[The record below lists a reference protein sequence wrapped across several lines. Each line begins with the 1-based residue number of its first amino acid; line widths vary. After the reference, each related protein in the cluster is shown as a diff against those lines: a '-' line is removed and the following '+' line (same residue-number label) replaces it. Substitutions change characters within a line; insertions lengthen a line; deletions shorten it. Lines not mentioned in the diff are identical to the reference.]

1 LQERELN
8 CVKQERNALVG
19 LQVYTGGKKQKE
31 GTGES
36 VSDKGFRRIY
46 FDFLKLFLNP
56 FF

>member
-1 LQERELN
+1 MYSLLHLQERELN
-8 CVKQERNALVG
+8 CVKQERSALVG

-46 FDFLKLFLNP
+46 FDF
-56 FF
+56 